1 MYRNVSFKF
10 HTIANSNKQ
19 PCATK
24 LEEKVTSIRGP
35 ESTSMTSVAT
45 VGKRRIT
52 TKKISSVSKQEQW
65 PLIAILFALVMGSSA
80 Y

>member
-19 PCATK
+19 LGATK

-52 TKKISSVSKQEQW
+52 TNY
-65 PLIAILFALVMGSSA
+65 LIAILFAIVTESSA